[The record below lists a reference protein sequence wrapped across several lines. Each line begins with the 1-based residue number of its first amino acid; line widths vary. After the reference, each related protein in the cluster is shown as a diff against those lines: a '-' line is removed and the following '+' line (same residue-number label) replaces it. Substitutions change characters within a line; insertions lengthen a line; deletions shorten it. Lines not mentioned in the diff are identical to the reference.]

1 MSNQCKRYGCRKPA
15 ARVFCSAECRIAH
28 HNSARPQAEQ
38 KPMECVQCGTEF
50 TPTRSHQKTCSTKC
64 RVALHRASKTTVSA
78 KKVSKARRPSTG
90 VDVTTLTSPKRRA
103 KS

>member
-15 ARVFCSAECRIAH
+15 ARVFCSAECRVAH
-28 HNSARPQAEQ
+28 NNSARPTVEHS
-38 KPMECVQCGTEF
+38 PMDCEQCGTEF
-50 TPTRSHQKTCSTKC
+50 VPTRSHQKTCSTKC
-64 RVALHRASKTTVSA
+64 RVALHRASKTTVKA
-78 KKVSKARRPSTG
+78 KKAGKARRPSTG